1 MFLISCNIF
10 AFRVTICVSV
20 SNESGKYKNRAKQWL
35 FRLFFWHDLV
45 FFNDMSLCEA
55 WGYLATLFL
64 SCFGLFQAVGSQPE
78 QPEQPEQP
86 NSRAEQ
92 EKRNG
97 LFGAKTIASNDQN
110 TLPGLS

>member
-10 AFRVTICVSV
+10 AFRVTMCVSV
-20 SNESGKYKNRAKQWL
+20 SNDSEKYKNRAKQWL

-55 WGYLATLFL
+55 WGYLTTLFL
-64 SCFGLFQAVGSQPE
+64 LCLGLFQAVGSVPE

-97 LFGAKTIASNDQN
+97 LFGAKKSYKQRSKYLART
-110 TLPGLS
+110 